1 MSEVYFAPSMQNNV
15 GILDT
20 VTDEFTT
27 VATTG
32 EAAAGSGRGT
42 VHRLHRYTR

>member
-1 MSEVYFAPSMQNNV
+1 MQNNV

-32 EAAAGSGRGT
+32 EAAAGSGRGDGPSVAPART
-42 VHRLHRYTR
+42 TMTMNDVR